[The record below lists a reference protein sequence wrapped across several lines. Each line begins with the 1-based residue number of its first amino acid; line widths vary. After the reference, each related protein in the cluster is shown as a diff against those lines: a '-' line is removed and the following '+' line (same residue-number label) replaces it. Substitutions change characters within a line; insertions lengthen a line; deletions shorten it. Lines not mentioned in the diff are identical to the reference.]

1 MMEPTSYLSK
11 KDAERTK
18 AIAAK
23 IRIMETDKDGP
34 YRKSWISPKAR
45 TIITKDKSPEARNA
59 FRI

>member
-1 MMEPTSYLSK
+1 MEPTSYLSK

-18 AIAAK
+18 AIAAN
-23 IRIMETDKDGP
+23 IRIIDTDKDGP
-34 YRKSWISPKAR
+34 NRKSWISPRAR